1 MLAYDKF
8 VLTNNC
14 CMVATLCDT
23 LRHDLTVCNS
33 IWHRRQCNRNRKF
46 QFPKVLLQRAACDTM
61 WYYPH
66 VLAFNIQDLFG
77 QVSLSIVAI
86 VLYKRQAMRPTVH
99 PLLGPAT
106 MLILQNFCW
115 SGGWDNAG
123 CIDAD
128 AIVQTMP
135 THCPLDNALTV
146 SVLQLDHRQ
155 CRLKLRWSYC

>member
-8 VLTNNC
+8 VLANNC

-23 LRHDLTVCNS
+23 LRHDVTVCNS

-86 VLYKRQAMRPTVH
+86 VLYKRQASASDSASPI
-99 PLLGPAT
+99 GSC
-106 MLILQNFCW
+106 N
-115 SGGWDNAG
+115 
-123 CIDAD
+123 DAD
-128 AIVQTMP
+128 ITEFLLKRRM
-135 THCPLDNALTV
+135 
-146 SVLQLDHRQ
+146 RQ
-155 CRLKLRWSYC
+155 CRMHWRWCHRSDNAYSLSFRQCLDRIGAAVRS